1 MIAVIDYDGGNTKS
15 ILNVLNRCDIKYI
28 VTYDEKEIIS
38 SSKIIL
44 PGVSNFAF
52 CMESLKKRKLDKIIK
67 HYIKSEKKPYL
78 GTCSGMQVLGSF
90 SEEGNVEGLNI
101 IPGKIKKIPIEFAKI
116 VPHVGWNKV
125 NFEENILCKEI
136 ENNTR
141 FYFCH
146 SYYFKPDNEKNFL
159 MKTNY
164 GIEFCS
170 AINNEN
176 VFGIQFHP
184 EKSLADGIKILKN
197 FSEI

>member
-44 PGVSNFAF
+44 YGVSNFAF

-78 GTCSGMQVLGSF
+78 GICSGMQVLGHLVKEMLRFKYNSR
-90 SEEGNVEGLNI
+90 
-101 IPGKIKKIPIEFAKI
+101 KDKKIPIEFAKI

-125 NFEENILCKEI
+125 NFEENILCKEMKI
-136 ENNTR
+136 TLGFIFVILTILNQIM
-141 FYFCH
+141 
-146 SYYFKPDNEKNFL
+146 KKIFL
-159 MKTNY
+159 
-164 GIEFCS
+164 
-170 AINNEN
+170 
-176 VFGIQFHP
+176 
-184 EKSLADGIKILKN
+184 
-197 FSEI
+197 